1 MSVAKKIKLL
11 LVERD
16 MTMTDLA
23 KKLNTGKSNLSGK
36 MKRDNFSENELKN
49 IAEALNCDYDIVF
62 TMRDTGKQI

>member
-23 KKLNTGKSNLSGK
+23 EKLNTGKSNLSGK
-36 MKRDNFSENELKN
+36 MKRDNFSENELKK
-49 IAEALNCDYDIVF
+49 IAEILNCDYDIVF
-62 TMRDTGKQI
+62 TMKDTGKQI

>member
-23 KKLNTGKSNLSGK
+23 EKLNTGKSNLSQK
-36 MKRDNFSENELKN
+36 MQRNNFSEKELKE
-49 IAEALNCDYDIVF
+49 IAEVLNCEYDIVF
-62 TMRDTGKQI
+62 TMNDTGKTI

>member
-1 MSVAKKIKLL
+1 
-11 LVERD
+11 

-49 IAEALNCDYDIVF
+49 IAEILNCDYDIVF
-62 TMRDTGKQI
+62 TMNDTGKQI

>member
-23 KKLNTGKSNLSGK
+23 EKLDTGKSNLSQK
-36 MKRDNFSENELKN
+36 MKRDNFSENELKQ
-49 IAEALNCDYDIVF
+49 IAEALDCDYNIVF
-62 TMRDTGKQI
+62 TMKDTGKQV